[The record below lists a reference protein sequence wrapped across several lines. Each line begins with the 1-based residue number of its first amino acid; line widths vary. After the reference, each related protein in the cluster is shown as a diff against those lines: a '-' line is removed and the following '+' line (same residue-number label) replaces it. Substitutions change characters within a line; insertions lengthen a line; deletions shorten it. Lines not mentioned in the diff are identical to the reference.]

1 VDRLALWT
9 LFSSVSGGA
18 GMPYNDV
25 IGRTIPSDR
34 RSRLLAIRTVAGG
47 TPSDPV
53 TITPFPAR

>member
-1 VDRLALWT
+1 MPGQ
-9 LFSSVSGGA
+9 FSFVSGGA

-47 TPSDPV
+47 TSSDPV
-53 TITPFPAR
+53 TIMPFPAR